1 MFANV
6 WFASYLKGVQVN
18 KKEIDSLNN
27 MIKNTKEY
35 KVGKNL
41 AEEMIKYMAKREQKK
56 VDNEILFK
64 I

>member
-1 MFANV
+1 M
-6 WFASYLKGVQVN
+6 N

-56 VDNEILFK
+56 VDNEILHK